1 MILTQPLEEA
11 FFARRCVGE
20 FSWFHCSASRASLV
34 QVRGVSSRMSFT
46 RAFEVCSGILRN
58 EVCTLRA

>member
-1 MILTQPLEEA
+1 MILTRPLEDV

-34 QVRGVSSRMSFT
+34 QVRAMSSRI
-46 RAFEVCSGILRN
+46 GILRN
-58 EVCTLRA
+58 EVCPLRA